1 MDALEIAPTQPVSQT
16 APYPSLTRE
25 ERDLSRID
33 LADRAAENA
42 LLATGAT
49 TPADWFEQN
58 SDALMARVAE
68 RGWTLVRGLPVAG
81 ATQFRAAVARLG
93 RPLIEDYGDLPMRP
107 TDDGT
112 AGVFNVTR
120 YPAKKAI
127 LFHNEGS
134 HTPCAPRFIFFH
146 CAVPAAADGHTPL
159 ADSRAVLHALP
170 VEIRAAFAT
179 HGLLYRRNFLP
190 GLDVSWQ
197 EYFHTQNRVQVDEIC
212 AANGTLTRWHADGN
226 LETET
231 RRPAVTAHPNIGGD
245 VFFNQILLHHPS
257 CLDPEVRQAIT
268 NMPLQGRFPRD
279 VRLGDGRAIPDEWVA
294 EVQRAHLR
302 NALCFRWQA
311 GDIVMVDNRRVAHAR
326 RPYSGARQHHVVLA
340 D

>member
-1 MDALEIAPTQPVSQT
+1 MDATELIPTPAVRT
-16 APYPSLTRE
+16 AAAYALLNRE
-25 ERDLSRID
+25 ERDLACTD
-33 LADRAAENA
+33 LTDRAGEHA
-42 LLATGAT
+42 LIADTGA
-49 TPADWFEQN
+49 TPADWFERN
-58 SDALMARVAE
+58 RGAMMERVAE
-68 RGWTLVRGLPVAG
+68 RGWTLVRGLRVES
-81 ATQFRAAVARLG
+81 ATEFRAAVARLG

-112 AGVFNVTR
+112 TGVFNVTR

-134 HTPCAPRFIFFH
+134 HTPRAPRFIFFH
-146 CAVPAAADGHTPL
+146 CALPAATDGHTPL

-170 VEIRAAFAT
+170 AEIRAAFAT

-197 EYFHTQNRVQVDEIC
+197 EYFHTQNRVRVDETC

-231 RRPAVTAHPNIGGD
+231 HRPAIVAHPDIGGD

-257 CLDPEVRQAIT
+257 CLDPEVRQAIS

-294 EVQRAHLR
+294 EVLRAHLR

-311 GDIVMVDNRRVAHAR
+311 GDIVMVDNRRVSHAR
-326 RPYSGARQHHVVLA
+326 RPYAGARQHHVVLA